1 MAYLSLYRKYRPRFF
16 SEILGQRPV
25 TQTLQNALRAGRISH
40 AYLFAGPRGT
50 GKTTTARVLAAALNC
65 EKGPA
70 AEPCGTC
77 GICESIRGGRCLDLL
92 EIDAASKRGIDDI
105 RELRERVPVMPAQ
118 CRHKVYII
126 DEVHMVTGPAFNAF
140 LKTLEEP
147 PGHVVF
153 VMATTEPHRIPATI
167 LSRCQRFDFRR
178 LPTADI
184 AGQLGRVAEAEKLK
198 VKPQAIEA
206 LAHLADG
213 SMRDGLSLLEQ
224 VVAYAEK
231 EATAEDVYAV
241 AGTLDPQMPL
251 EFLRATAEKDLA
263 GLLQLLDRAVQE
275 GRDLRH
281 LATLWREYLRHAL
294 LLRTC
299 REARQ
304 MVPLASAAVEQVEKH
319 GKKMSQE
326 QIISALDVLSDA
338 QRELRWSSQQRL
350 VLEVAAVKL
359 CAAQPPAAPEAQVQP
374 RREARAK
381 APAQATADTAQAAF
395 EPGELSLESLQKGWA
410 AILDRMKK
418 QRKTTTAALLLE
430 ASPIEFKDGVVALE
444 FNEEFHRDKVNEAAH
459 KAVLV
464 NAIKEMWGEQVRVE
478 CRLGTRGGPRA
489 AEEGPEATA
498 GEDDI
503 VKRAMTIF
511 PGSRVVENPSRKRRT
526 Q

>member
-77 GICESIRGGRCLDLL
+77 GICESIREGRCLDLL

-178 LPTADI
+178 LPTPDI
-184 AGQLGRVAEAEKLK
+184 AAQLARVAEAENLK

-206 LAHLADG
+206 LAQLADG

-231 EATAEDVYAV
+231 EVAADDVYVV

-275 GRDLRH
+275 GRDLKH
-281 LATLWREYLRHAL
+281 LVTLWREYLRHAL

-304 MVPLASAAVEQVEKH
+304 MIPLASAALEQVEKH
-319 GKKMSQE
+319 GKKMGQE
-326 QIISALDVLSDA
+326 QIISALDVLSEA
-338 QRELRWSSQQRL
+338 GRELRWSSQQRL

-359 CAAQPPAAPEAQVQP
+359 CAAQPPIAPEAQVQP

-381 APAQATADTAQAAF
+381 APAQVADAPPAAF
-395 EPGELSLESLQKGWA
+395 EPGELSLESLQKGWPA
-410 AILDRMKK
+410 VLERMKK
-418 QRKTTTAALLLE
+418 QRKAPIAALLLE
-430 ASPIEFKDGVVALE
+430 ARPIEFKDGVLALE
-444 FNEEFHRDKVNEAAH
+444 FSEEFHRDQMQSEAR
-459 KAVLV
+459 KAVLIE
-464 NAIKEMWGEQVRVE
+464 AIKQVWGEGVRIE
-478 CRLGTRGGPRA
+478 CRLGTRGGSRG

-511 PGSRVVENPSRKRRT
+511 PGSRVVENPSRKRRAP
-526 Q
+526 